1 MPLPLSAIILFS
13 PAVGALLLCAIQES
27 RHALIRRVAVTSA
40 VISLAGA
47 MTLLLTYNAAA
58 GGYQHEVLV
67 PWIRTLGIGFHLG
80 VDGISAV
87 LVLLHALC
95 AFTGVLISY
104 AIKERVKEYYIFYL
118 LLITGVFG
126 VFLSLDLFFFYFFYE
141 MAVIPMYPLIGIW
154 GSDVNP
160 APQLD
165 LAPKGG
171 IDTGGFLWGGVKEQG
186 VVRFSK
192 EYAAMKLT
200 IYLTLG
206 AVVALTGLLWLYAS
220 SGAKSF
226 DLITLERHFTTAP
239 LSVSLQRWIFP
250 LLAIGFGVIAPLW
263 PLHSWSP
270 IGHAAAPSAVSM
282 LHAGVLMKL
291 GSYAIIRLA
300 IGLLPAGAQVW
311 LPWLA
316 AICVMNIIYGG
327 FVAMAQKDLK
337 LIIGYS
343 SSSHMGYVLL
353 GIACLSPLALGG
365 AVLLMFAHGLMT
377 ALAFALVG
385 HVYDETHT
393 RYLPDLGGLAHQA
406 PFIATCGVIA
416 AMASSGLPGFA
427 NFVAELLIFVGGWDR
442 YPIQIICGVFGV
454 VITAVY
460 MLRFVRG
467 TFFGES
473 KPAFAHVHDA
483 ATPFARAPYVVL
495 IAVLLLVG
503 CWPKLMARLIDVSAR
518 ALIERIAP
526 STDHPKGQFAHT
538 ALPLQ
543 QQLKLTP

>member
-1 MPLPLSAIILFS
+1 MAIPLPLLILLA
-13 PAVGALLLCAIQES
+13 PALGALVLCMVGSGRDALVRRIAVVSTSVSLLGALLAIM
-27 RHALIRRVAVTSA
+27 R
-40 VISLAGA
+40 
-47 MTLLLTYNAAA
+47 YDPAA
-58 GGYQHEVLV
+58 GGYQHELLI
-67 PWIRTLGIGFHLG
+67 PWITAPRVAFHLG
-80 VDGISAV
+80 VDGISVV

-104 AIKERVKEYYIFYL
+104 AIKERVKEYYVFYL

-154 GSDVNP
+154 GSDV
-160 APQLD
+160 
-165 LAPKGG
+165 
-171 IDTGGFLWGGVKEQG
+171 KEQG

-192 EYAAMKLT
+192 EYATMKLT

-206 AVVALTGLLWLYAS
+206 AVVALFGLLWLYVS
-220 SGAKSF
+220 SGAGTF
-226 DLITLERHFTTAP
+226 DIPELQRHFALQP
-239 LSVSLQRWIFP
+239 LPETLQRWIFP

-291 GSYAIIRLA
+291 GSYAIIRVA
-300 IGLLPAGAQVW
+300 IGLLPAGAHAWMPVVAV
-311 LPWLA
+311 LCL
-316 AICVMNIIYGG
+316 MNIIYGG

-337 LIIGYS
+337 LIVGYS

-353 GIACLSPLALGG
+353 GIACLTPLGMSG
-365 AVLLMFAHGLMT
+365 AVLLMFAHGIMT
-377 ALAFALVG
+377 ALAFAIIG
-385 HVYDETHT
+385 AMYDQTHT
-393 RYLPDLGGLAHQA
+393 RYLPELGGLAHQM
-406 PFIATCGVIA
+406 PFLATCGVIA

-427 NFVAELLIFVGGWDR
+427 NFVAELLVFLGGWDAYR
-442 YPIQIICGVFGV
+442 LQVVCGVFGV

-467 TFFGES
+467 TFFGAS

-483 ATPFARAPYVVL
+483 TTPFARLPYVIL
-495 IAVLLLVG
+495 IGALLIVG
-503 CWPKLMARLIDVSAR
+503 CWPQPILRIIDAGTRPLMLLLSV
-518 ALIERIAP
+518 P
-526 STDHPKGQFAHT
+526 Q
-538 ALPLQ
+538 
-543 QQLKLTP
+543 

>member
-1 MPLPLSAIILFS
+1 MPIPVASLILLA
-13 PAVGALLLCAIQES
+13 PALGALALCAVREAH
-27 RHALIRRVAVTSA
+27 HALIRRIAVASTA
-40 VISLAGA
+40 LSLLGAGYA
-47 MTLLLTYNAAA
+47 AITYDTAA
-58 GGYQHEVLV
+58 GGYQHEVVV
-67 PWIRTLGIGFHLG
+67 PWIRSLGIGFHLG
-80 VDGISAV
+80 VDGISLA

-95 AFTGVLISY
+95 ALTGVLISS
-104 AIKERVKEYYIFYL
+104 AIKARVKEYYIFYL
-118 LLITGVFG
+118 TLITGVFG
-126 VFLSLDLFFFYFFYE
+126 VFLSLDLFFFFLFYE

-154 GSDVNP
+154 GSDV
-160 APQLD
+160 
-165 LAPKGG
+165 
-171 IDTGGFLWGGVKEQG
+171 KEG
-186 VVRFSK
+186 AVVRFSK

-206 AVVALTGLLWLYAS
+206 AVVALIGLLWLYAV
-220 SGAKSF
+220 SGAQTF
-226 DLITLERHFTTAP
+226 DLVALERHFGIQP
-239 LSVSLQRWIFP
+239 LSPTRQWAIFP
-250 LLAIGFGVIAPLW
+250 LLAVGFGVIAPIW

-300 IGLLPAGAQVW
+300 VGLLPEGARMW

-316 AICVMNIIYGG
+316 VICVMNILYGG

-353 GIACLSPLALGG
+353 GIACLTPLALDG

-393 RYLPDLGGLAHQA
+393 RYLPDLGGLARRM
-406 PFIATCGVIA
+406 PFIAACAVFA
-416 AMASSGLPGFA
+416 AMASSGLPGFG
-427 NFVAELLIFVGGWDR
+427 NFVAELLVFIGGWDA
-442 YPIQIICGVFGV
+442 YPVQVICGAFGV

-467 TFFGES
+467 AFFGEA
-473 KPAFAHVHDA
+473 KAAFAHAPDA
-483 ATPFARAPYVVL
+483 ATPLSRLPYVLL
-495 IAVLLLVG
+495 IAALLAVG
-503 CWPKLMARLIDVSAR
+503 CWPKPMLRLIDTASR
-518 ALIERIAP
+518 PLIERVAP
-526 STDHPKGQFAHT
+526 VTPGRFAHR
-538 ALPLQ
+538 
-543 QQLKLTP
+543 